1 VVIRSHKSRIGLASQ
16 RSFSFAR
23 PAPQAPPQ
31 VIRRRHR
38 RGRIRIIMKQ
48 SALFIVLALIP
59 VSGWAWYQGHIASGW
74 EGAKAKMVAL
84 SLDAGFELERVRAT
98 GQVRTSDEAILE
110 ALGTRAGDALFAMD
124 MTTLSGRIE
133 TLPWVSKASV
143 TRELP
148 NTLQVWIEERKPFV
162 RWQMEGKLMVVD
174 EAGRKIIGADV
185 SDFSNLPFVVGPG
198 APEAARDLFDLLGS
212 HETLARRVVSAIR
225 VGQRRW
231 DLEFDNG
238 MRLKLPEPGPDYGP
252 AEAWQAF
259 IKVEKERGVMNLM
272 VATFDLRLSDRVV
285 LKLTPEGKKIFAN
298 KDQKT

>member
-1 VVIRSHKSRIGLASQ
+1 MVIRSHKSRIGLAGQ

-31 VIRRRHR
+31 VTRRRHR
-38 RGRIRIIMKQ
+38 RGRIRVIMKQ
-48 SALFIVLALIP
+48 SALFILLALIP
-59 VSGWAWYQGHIASGW
+59 VSGWAWYQGHVASGW
-74 EGAKAKMVAL
+74 EGAKAKLVTL
-84 SLDAGFELERVRAT
+84 SLDAGFKLRRVRAT
-98 GQVRTSDEAILE
+98 GQVRTSDEAIME
-110 ALGTRAGDALFAMD
+110 ALGVEAGDALFAMD

-133 TLPWVSKASV
+133 TLPWVGKAAV
-143 TRELP
+143 TREMP

-174 EAGRKIIGADV
+174 EAGLKIVGADV
-185 SDFSNLPFVVGPG
+185 RKFSNLPFVVGPG
-198 APEAARDLFDLLGS
+198 APEAARDLFKLLNS
-212 HETLARRVVSAIR
+212 HETLARRVVSSIR

-238 MRLKLPEPGPDYGP
+238 MRLKLPEPSPGYGP

-259 IKVEKERGVMNLM
+259 IKVEKEKGVMNLM